1 MRKATARPV
10 MQGRPFAPVE
20 PDLFAELAEDP
31 ARQEIAAAALAA
43 GRLGF
48 DVTDPGV
55 RATVIA
61 AGRRDWAAAGAP
73 DREPV
78 EWLRPDPPHHPDV
91 VYYFRLGPLVKI
103 GTSRNIRARYETLRP
118 EAIDAVE
125 FGDAKLERIRHA
137 QFGADHQ
144 HAEWFRRSPALDAHI
159 GERFLT
165 FYTLTGESCAA
176 WLRRHIPLLP
186 Q

>member
-1 MRKATARPV
+1 VRKVTARPV

-48 DVTDPGV
+48 DLTDPWV
-55 RATVIA
+55 RTTVIA
-61 AGRRDWAAAGAP
+61 AGRRDWSAAGEPA
-73 DREPV
+73 REPV

-103 GTSRNIRARYETLRP
+103 GTSRSIRARYETLRP

-125 FGDAKLERIRHA
+125 FGGLALERARHA

-144 HAEWFRRSPALDAHI
+144 HAEWFRRSEALDAHI
-159 GERFLT
+159 AERFHA
-165 FYTLTGESCAA
+165 FYLDTGESCAA

-186 Q
+186 